1 MLNIQIKCEEL
12 VVILLKR
19 ALIVVA
25 IMLIIL
31 INTVS
36 ATVTAQGAIDLTDK
50 EKAYIQSKG
59 SIKLVVDPD
68 WYPYEK
74 INKTDEY
81 IGIASDL
88 IALISKR
95 TGLEIEIIPTLE
107 WKESIEKA
115 KSGDAD
121 VVGFLNKTDE
131 RSQWLLFTEPY
142 FIDPNVFIT
151 RENHDY
157 ISDLSR
163 FINET
168 MVLPEGTSIEERLR
182 KAYPNLK
189 IVIVKSEEE
198 AIEYVEENKADFTLR
213 SLTMAA
219 YVIKNEGHFNLKIAG
234 EVPAYKN
241 QFSMGV
247 TKQDEILRDILNK
260 GISTIS
266 EQDVQDAINNYIAI
280 KVVKGFDYKLFFI
293 IFSVF
298 SIVLLSA
305 LYWLRRVQSLNKRL
319 EDSEKEYRIIAEE
332 LELKNKLLETN
343 VATDILTGLRNRQFF
358 NQRVLEELERFKRYE
373 TKLSLLMID
382 IDHFKRINDTYGHAI
397 GDEVLKKVSSELQ
410 NQLRK
415 VDLVARWG
423 GEEFIAL
430 LPETKIDE
438 AVSVAEKLREKIEML
453 IHENNEVVTIS
464 IGISMLE
471 ESESI
476 DSWINRADKALYHAK
491 KQGRNR
497 YCVSAEVS
505 EVGLIDIIK
514 WDQDWNSGCTSIDQQ
529 HTKLL
534 TMCNELMNKVIHGD
548 NNYTVFPDLEKLIS
562 HVKEHFEH
570 EEDVLCQYGY
580 SEVIDHKKHHDELI
594 TKVQNLVQKSEEGYL
609 LPIDVMHFVLDDVI
623 VKHLLKE
630 DTKYFDLFKVNS

>member
-1 MLNIQIKCEEL
+1 
-12 VVILLKR
+12 
-19 ALIVVA
+19 
-25 IMLIIL
+25 
-31 INTVS
+31 
-36 ATVTAQGAIDLTDK
+36 
-50 EKAYIQSKG
+50 
-59 SIKLVVDPD
+59 
-68 WYPYEK
+68 
-74 INKTDEY
+74 
-81 IGIASDL
+81 
-88 IALISKR
+88 
-95 TGLEIEIIPTLE
+95 
-107 WKESIEKA
+107 
-115 KSGDAD
+115 
-121 VVGFLNKTDE
+121 
-131 RSQWLLFTEPY
+131 
-142 FIDPNVFIT
+142 
-151 RENHDY
+151 
-157 ISDLSR
+157 
-163 FINET
+163 
-168 MVLPEGTSIEERLR
+168 
-182 KAYPNLK
+182 
-189 IVIVKSEEE
+189 
-198 AIEYVEENKADFTLR
+198 
-213 SLTMAA
+213 
-219 YVIKNEGHFNLKIAG
+219 
-234 EVPAYKN
+234 
-241 QFSMGV
+241 
-247 TKQDEILRDILNK
+247 
-260 GISTIS
+260 
-266 EQDVQDAINNYIAI
+266 
-280 KVVKGFDYKLFFI
+280 
-293 IFSVF
+293 
-298 SIVLLSA
+298 
-305 LYWLRRVQSLNKRL
+305 
-319 EDSEKEYRIIAEE
+319 
-332 LELKNKLLETN
+332 
-343 VATDILTGLRNRQFF
+343 
-358 NQRVLEELERFKRYE
+358 
-373 TKLSLLMID
+373 MID

-430 LPETKIDE
+430 LPETEIVE

-505 EVGLIDIIK
+505 EVDLIDIIK
-514 WDQDWNSGCTSIDQQ
+514 WDPDWNSGCTSIDQQ

>member
-1 MLNIQIKCEEL
+1 M
-12 VVILLKR
+12 KR

-25 IMLIIL
+25 ILLIIL
-31 INTVS
+31 SSAVS
-36 ATVTAQGAIDLTDK
+36 ATVTAQGAINLTDK

-95 TGLEIEIIPTLE
+95 TGLKIEIIPTLE

-115 KSGDAD
+115 KLGHAD

-182 KAYPNLK
+182 KDYPNLK

-198 AIEYVEENKADFTLR
+198 AIEYVEEKKADFTLR

-241 QFSMGV
+241 QFRMGV

-280 KVVKGFDYKLFFI
+280 NVVKGFDYKLFFI

-305 LYWLRRVQSLNKRL
+305 LYWLRRVQILNKRL

-343 VATDILTGLRNRQFF
+343 VATDTLTGLRNRQFF
-358 NQRVLEELERFKRYE
+358 NQRVHEELERFKRYE

-430 LPETKIDE
+430 LPETEIDE
-438 AVSVAEKLREKIEML
+438 AVSVAEKLREKIERL

-497 YCVSAEVS
+497 YCVSAEVTHKGT
-505 EVGLIDIIK
+505 V
-514 WDQDWNSGCTSIDQQ
+514 
-529 HTKLL
+529 LL
-534 TMCNELMNKVIHGD
+534 C
-548 NNYTVFPDLEKLIS
+548 
-562 HVKEHFEH
+562 
-570 EEDVLCQYGY
+570 
-580 SEVIDHKKHHDELI
+580 
-594 TKVQNLVQKSEEGYL
+594 
-609 LPIDVMHFVLDDVI
+609 
-623 VKHLLKE
+623 
-630 DTKYFDLFKVNS
+630 

>member
-1 MLNIQIKCEEL
+1 M
-12 VVILLKR
+12 VVNLLKR

-25 IMLIIL
+25 ILLIIL
-31 INTVS
+31 SSAVS
-36 ATVTAQGAIDLTDK
+36 AAVTAQGVIDLTDK

-74 INKTDEY
+74 IDKTDEY

-95 TGLEIEIIPTLE
+95 TGLKIEIIPTVE
-107 WKESIEKA
+107 WKESLEKA

-332 LELKNKLLETN
+332 LESKNKLLETN

-358 NQRVLEELERFKRYE
+358 NQRVHEELERFKRYE

-430 LPETKIDE
+430 LPETEIVE

-505 EVGLIDIIK
+505 EVDLIDIIK
-514 WDQDWNSGCTSIDQQ
+514 WDPDWNSGCTSIDQQ